1 MKRLTTNIVGLL
13 VGLVLVPARGVAFA
27 DDISGT
33 ITTTWTIFENSRLV
47 GHVMCAVTG
56 APCIQFGAPGITLKL
71 NGFTM
76 TGQADVKTGCAG
88 GRVALENGIST
99 NGQNEVAILGPGLVQ
114 AFRANGILASGGSS
128 GMRVARV
135 TAANNCQSGILV
147 SGGASDGTFERNV
160 LVRNFGSKVPGF
172 S

>member
-1 MKRLTTNIVGLL
+1 MKCVATTIVGVL
-13 VGLVLVPARGVAFA
+13 VGVVLPAPRGVAFA

-33 ITTTWTIFENSRLV
+33 IITTVTITEDSRLV
-47 GHVMCAVTG
+47 SDVTCMVTG

-88 GRVALENGIST
+88 GRVALENGVST
-99 NGQNEVAILGPGLVQ
+99 NSQNDVVILGPGLVQ
-114 AFRANGILASGGSS
+114 AFRANGILASGGS
-128 GMRVARV
+128 GIRVARV

-147 SGGASDGTFERNV
+147 SGGASDSTFETNV